1 MNFELFI
8 IPAAYILDL
17 LVGDPQTFWHPVRII
32 GRLIEVLERG
42 LNKNGRHRKFLGVVL
57 VVLVTAAAAFGV
69 WGILQL
75 SAAIHRFMFY
85 AISVLLI
92 YFGLSVKNLA
102 DEAAKIKRSLENGD
116 IRQAR
121 DNLSMIVGRDTSELA
136 EPEIIRATVETV
148 AESTMDGIVAPLF
161 YAFLGGPVL
170 VWVYKT
176 VNTLDSMVG
185 YKNER
190 FKEFGWAA
198 AKLDGLLNFI
208 PAKITSLL
216 INVAMLCCGKNWRN
230 SINWTGK
237 FIFKGPEVNSDATE
251 ASMAGGLGIR
261 LGGTNYYG
269 SQAVHK
275 PFLGD
280 ACEALSIKHIRQS
293 MMISY
298 VASALMIAAGWA
310 VTGRGLL

>member
-1 MNFELFI
+1 MSHETLI
-8 IPAAYILDL
+8 IFAAYILDL
-17 LVGDPQTFWHPVRII
+17 LLGDPQTAWHPVRFI
-32 GRLIEVLERG
+32 GRLIEAAEKKLNRG
-42 LNKNGRHRKFLGVVL
+42 PLRKTAGLSL
-57 VVLVTAAAAFGV
+57 VILTTGATSIAV
-69 WGILQL
+69 WGLMRA
-75 SAAIHRFMFY
+75 SAAIHEFLFY
-85 AISVLLI
+85 AVSVLLI
-92 YFGLSVKNLA
+92 YFSLST
-102 DEAAKIKRSLENGD
+102 RSLAEEADKIQTNLKNGD
-116 IRQAR
+116 VLQAR
-121 DNLSMIVGRDTSELA
+121 KNLSMIVGRDTDRLDES
-136 EPEIIRATVETV
+136 EIIRATVETV

-208 PAKITSLL
+208 PAKTTSLL
-216 INVAMLCCGKNWRN
+216 INVAMLCCGKNWRD

-269 SQAVHK
+269 SQAVQK

-280 ACEALSIKHIRQS
+280 ACGALSIKHIRQS
-293 MMISY
+293 MIISY
-298 VASALMIAAGWA
+298 VTSALMLAAGWA